1 MNNQPETA
9 TAETAATTI
18 EIGEAITA
26 KVKTISG
33 AESAVFD
40 LVPDFSLP
48 QVKARQ
54 IVIAPQ
60 AYARGNKG
68 AASRD
73 NPDEVVKVNI
83 AVMQKCGSKTDIP
96 ALLLL
101 TEAIATGLERTKVAS
116 GLVLSVEFDPLYDAE
131 MFRQTKVFVAVC
143 IATVK
148 VLR

>member
-48 QVKARQ
+48 QVKTR
-54 IVIAPQ
+54 
-60 AYARGNKG
+60 
-68 AASRD
+68 
-73 NPDEVVKVNI
+73 
-83 AVMQKCGSKTDIP
+83 
-96 ALLLL
+96 
-101 TEAIATGLERTKVAS
+101 
-116 GLVLSVEFDPLYDAE
+116 
-131 MFRQTKVFVAVC
+131 
-143 IATVK
+143 
-148 VLR
+148 